1 MEWRSAA
8 EECVIVVISA
18 SFGGWGTTLS
28 YDLACL
34 LKPRGGAY
42 YVISGAICPLWRRK
56 QKVDVSANWEEV

>member
-1 MEWRSAA
+1 MAKRLEAA
-8 EECVIVVISA
+8 GYFILVISA

-28 YDLACL
+28 YDFAFL

-56 QKVDVSANWEEV
+56 QKGDVSANWEEV